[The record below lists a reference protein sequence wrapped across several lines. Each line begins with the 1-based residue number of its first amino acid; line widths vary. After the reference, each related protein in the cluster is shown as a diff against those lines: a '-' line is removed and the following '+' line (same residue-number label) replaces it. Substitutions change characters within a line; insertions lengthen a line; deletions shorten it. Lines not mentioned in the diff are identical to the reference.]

1 LVLRVTQVIQVLAG
15 HGVKQDRK
23 DLKDPR
29 DLLVLSDLQEQLA
42 LDSFPISLE
51 ERVS

>member
-1 LVLRVTQVIQVLAG
+1 VIQVIQV
-15 HGVKQDRK
+15 HVDQGVKQDRK

-29 DLLVLSDLQEQLA
+29 DLLVQRDFAERLTTY
-42 LDSFPISLE
+42 SFPISLE